1 MKNSL
6 PKFIQESNYS
16 QTKLQELLSGE
27 ISRNIDSLG
36 TMSFNLNDANS
47 ETKMGEH
54 FLYVPMEKLNIIE
67 EQVET
72 YTATEVIEYAA
83 DVEVIEEVDI
93 ETDEE
98 LLSIEDEISE
108 AISNEQLMQT
118 QIDEL
123 GMKLDEEMAKNVKFR
138 EDSAEMYLAAKDT
151 IITQRI
157 NAGEGNSANDFHD
170 VFPFLPKTSEEKEK
184 QAEKIESFPFMG
196 T

>member
-1 MKNSL
+1 
-6 PKFIQESNYS
+6 
-16 QTKLQELLSGE
+16 
-27 ISRNIDSLG
+27 
-36 TMSFNLNDANS
+36 MSFNLNDANS

-138 EDSAEMYLAAKDT
+138 EDSAEMYLAARDT

-157 NAGEGNSANDFHD
+157 NAGEGNSTNDFHD
-170 VFPFLPKTSEEKEK
+170 VFPFLPKTSVEKEK